1 MNSKCKEELFSLRSA
16 PIIIPKKNNTK
27 NTTKKQKYDLI
38 RSNMMPD
45 NSSPPNSW
53 QSRLKTR
60 LDKYC

>member
-1 MNSKCKEELFSLRSA
+1 MNSECKEAILSLRSA

-27 NTTKKQKYDLI
+27 NNTKKLKYDLI

-53 QSRLKTR
+53 KSRLKIR
-60 LDKYC
+60 LDKYR